1 MRVGIIRTVGGL
13 PVCTNAS
20 AIEPWFDVAAFPYSP
35 ASAFGIA
42 LDAVV
47 LAFRVLRPI
56 QRKAAAHKP
65 FAKIV
70 AADRTGRNGTAI
82 RVEAERRAVDRTPG
96 NECVK
101 VVCCLSTTAILQTV
115 LAAAQLGTFGRVN
128 APEPDADAMNFQ
140 SVAVDD
146 AGLTNEFIGHCP
158 ARQQQEQQERR

>member
-13 PVCTNAS
+13 SVCTNAS

-56 QRKAAAHKP
+56 QRKAVAHKP

-101 VVCCLSTTAILQTV
+101 VVCCLHRRDPKRESESA
-115 LAAAQLGTFGRVN
+115 LGR
-128 APEPDADAMNFQ
+128 
-140 SVAVDD
+140 
-146 AGLTNEFIGHCP
+146 P
-158 ARQQQEQQERR
+158 ALC